1 VYAKLPGQ
9 SDKEGKIVMAFN
21 IYLCGVG
28 GQGIGVLA
36 AALARAAERA
46 GLTVLACD
54 THGLAQRGG
63 VVSSHIRLGDDALTP
78 LVPEGGADLVLGLER
93 LEALRGAVQ
102 FLKKGG
108 RVIYYDTAYQ
118 PVAVRM
124 GAAKY
129 PGVSE
134 VEAGV
139 KALGGEVSPVAVK
152 DLPDPRMQ
160 NVALLGRLAGL
171 GAVPGLPAGEI
182 EAALRELVSPALLE
196 ANLKVFA
203 AARVG

>member
-1 VYAKLPGQ
+1 
-9 SDKEGKIVMAFN
+9 MAFN

-28 GQGIGVLA
+28 GQGIGILA

-46 GLTVLACD
+46 GLAVLACD

-63 VVSSHIRLGDDALTP
+63 VVSSHIRLGEDALTP

-93 LEALRGAVQ
+93 LEALRGAAK

-108 RVIYYDTAYQ
+108 RAVYYDTAYQ

-124 GAAKY
+124 GSARYPEAA
-129 PGVSE
+129 E
-134 VEAGV
+134 VEAEV
-139 KALGGEVSPVAVK
+139 RTLGGEVSPVALK

-160 NVALLGRLAGL
+160 NAALLGRVAAL
-171 GAVPGLPAGEI
+171 GAVPGLPAEEI
-182 EAALRELVSPALLE
+182 EAALRELVSPAVLE

-203 AARVG
+203 AAGAK